1 MCKVLRILPGICIE
15 SPVSGG
21 ARGSRRPRKKT
32 RHTTSASFR
41 DEVTMTDKREGSG
54 GRDIPLGRE
63 RGLPGA
69 PTSLAVQLGHLALA
83 VTFPA
88 CTRKQGW
95 HTYVSQS
102 CREGLRSNACN
113 AHSRATSALTAT
125 ATSLTADSGKTDIEF
140 LLCRLSLWNIVVSWC
155 PAYRLAHSRD
165 VIHTH
170 W

>member
-32 RHTTSASFR
+32 RHTPSASFR

-54 GRDIPLGRE
+54 GCDIPLGRE

-83 VTFPA
+83 VPSLPA
-88 CTRKQGW
+88 QENKGGTHMCHR
-95 HTYVSQS
+95 
-102 CREGLRSNACN
+102 
-113 AHSRATSALTAT
+113 
-125 ATSLTADSGKTDIEF
+125 
-140 LLCRLSLWNIVVSWC
+140 VVM
-155 PAYRLAHSRD
+155 R
-165 VIHTH
+165 V
-170 W
+170 